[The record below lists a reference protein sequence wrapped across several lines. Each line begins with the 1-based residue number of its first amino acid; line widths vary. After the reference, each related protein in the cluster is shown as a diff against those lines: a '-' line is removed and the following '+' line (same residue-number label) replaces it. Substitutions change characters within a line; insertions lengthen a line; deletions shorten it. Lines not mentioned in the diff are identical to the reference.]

1 MDTERRMVS
10 GLIPQQRKPMD
21 LALAVR
27 HADNVRR
34 HFDLSPRELE
44 ALRFLEQAAIEAQA

>member
-1 MDTERRMVS
+1 
-10 GLIPQQRKPMD
+10 MD